1 MTSDDKNSAGTRE
14 SRFLLLVAS
23 RPGRG
28 DSPPFSCPRLLSAGG
43 GSEAEGGTAAAST
56 QGHHIRGYCERLSLP
71 EFGGWLGAEM
81 TGGCFPCHTA
91 DTETRTFT
99 MTDQE
104 RGEQDR
110 QPKTC
115 QFDRGQFDGSQAIRA
130 SGFDR

>member
-14 SRFLLLVAS
+14 SRFFCCSS
-23 RPGRG
+23 RRDLDGVIH
-28 DSPPFSCPRLLSAGG
+28 PPFSCLRLLSAGG

-71 EFGGWLGAEM
+71 EFGGWEQRWQGA
-81 TGGCFPCHTA
+81 CFPCQTA

-104 RGEQDR
+104 RR
-110 QPKTC
+110 T
-115 QFDRGQFDGSQAIRA
+115 GQAT
-130 SGFDR
+130 